1 MTTLARACLECG
13 ERIESGMRCEQCGKT
28 NHRGYDAAW
37 KHLVAAAIA
46 AQPWCTDCNTEGDDG
61 NPLSGDHLR
70 WPATSL
76 GDIEVVCR
84 RCNSARGPRR
94 GTYRKADEKNLED
107 GTSATRPVRPPITH
121 RRDRST
127 GVVIA

>member
-1 MTTLARACLECG
+1 MTTLVRACLECG
-13 ERIESGMRCEQCGKT
+13 RPIHSGMRCDECGKT
-28 NHRGYDAAW
+28 NARGYDAAW

-46 AQPWCTDCNTEGDDG
+46 AQPWCTDCSQEAGDPD

-76 GDIEVVCR
+76 DDIDVVCR
-84 RCNSARGPRR
+84 RCNSRRGPRR
-94 GTYRKADEKNLED
+94 GTYRKAPENFEVDQP
-107 GTSATRPVRPPITH
+107 ATRPVRAPNRS
-121 RRDRST
+121 RRSS